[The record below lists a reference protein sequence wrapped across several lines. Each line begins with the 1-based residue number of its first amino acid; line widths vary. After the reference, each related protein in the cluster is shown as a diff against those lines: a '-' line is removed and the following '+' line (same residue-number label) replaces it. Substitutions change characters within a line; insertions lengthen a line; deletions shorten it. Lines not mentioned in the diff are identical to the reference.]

1 MMSAV
6 KNKLEDRA
14 PKRYLTCYS
23 NLSPAVYGRP
33 HINQHSATDICS
45 ELPKWKRI
53 QDIFYILISLPVTL
67 PLMAALALWIKF
79 VSRGPLLFRQKRIGL
94 HEERFTLYKFRSMK
108 MDATDEHHRNHFQN
122 LVRSN
127 RPMVK
132 LDSLSDPR
140 LLPGCCLL
148 RAAGLDEL
156 PQLFNILRGEMS
168 LVGPRPCL
176 VHELRHYSP
185 EQRVRFSVLPGL
197 TGVWQVHGR
206 GRATFNEMNAMD
218 EFYIHHMS
226 PALDRSLIFRTP
238 LTLLRHVRQALEHHR
253 HAADKAKSVLS
264 ESAQI
269 SEYTSQR
276 PR

>member
-1 MMSAV
+1 MMTSV
-6 KNKLEDRA
+6 MNQKESR
-14 PKRYLTCYS
+14 PQKRNLTCYS
-23 NLSPAVYGRP
+23 NFSPAVYGKPRV
-33 HINQHSATDICS
+33 NQHTAPDIRS
-45 ELPKWKRI
+45 EPPKWKRI

-67 PLMAALALWIKF
+67 PLMAAFALWIKF

-108 MDATDEHHRNHFQN
+108 TGATDEHHRNHFEN

-140 LLPGCCLL
+140 LLPGYGLL

-176 VHELRHYSP
+176 VDELRHYSS
-185 EQRVRFSVLPGL
+185 EQRVRFRVLPGL
-197 TGVWQVHGR
+197 TGVWQVNGKGR
-206 GRATFNEMNAMD
+206 GTFNEMNAMD

-226 PALDRSLIFRTP
+226 PFLDLGLIFRTP
-238 LTLLRHVRQALEHHR
+238 LTLLRHMREALQNHR
-253 HAADKAKSVLS
+253 KTAKKAKSVLS
-264 ESAQI
+264 ENAQI
-269 SEYTSQR
+269 SENTN
-276 PR
+276 PM

>member
-6 KNKLEDRA
+6 KNKWEDRT

-23 NLSPAVYGRP
+23 NLLPVVYGRC
-33 HINQHSATDICS
+33 HINQHSAAQVRGAT
-45 ELPKWKRI
+45 PKWKRI

-67 PLMAALALWIKF
+67 PLMAALALWIEF
-79 VSRGPLLFRQKRIGL
+79 VSPGPLLFRQKRIGL

-108 MDATDEHHRNHFQN
+108 MDASEEHHRNHFEK

-140 LLPGCCLL
+140 LLPGCCLV

-176 VHELRHYSP
+176 VDELRYFGS
-185 EQRVRFSVLPGL
+185 EQRVRFNVLPGL
-197 TGVWQVHGR
+197 TGIWQVHGR
-206 GRATFNEMNAMD
+206 GHATFNEMNAMD
-218 EFYIHHMS
+218 EYYIQHMS
-226 PALDRSLIFRTP
+226 PKLDLGLILRTP
-238 LTLLRHVRQALEHHR
+238 LTLLWHVLQAPYHHRQAVSKTE
-253 HAADKAKSVLS
+253 SVLG
-264 ESAQI
+264 ESALV
-269 SEYTSQR
+269 SEDTSQQSR
-276 PR
+276 